1 KSPRPH
7 SLTAYRKPG
16 RVTRDGFTVLE
27 LLVSMAVLT
36 LLLLL
41 VMQLI
46 NSTSILT
53 GNSNKRMAA
62 DSQARLLL
70 DRMAQD
76 FGKIVKRTDV
86 DYFFQTNAGNDQ
98 MAFYSETTGY
108 YPSGV
113 TGNTPKSGVSLVG
126 YRVNSNFQ
134 LERLSKSLVWNG
146 VTGSTTGAGGLTT
159 SDIAMVF
166 LPKTLTASWPKIA
179 DGSDDNYQVIA
190 DQVFRLEFQFLLKSY
205 TDPTGGTQ
213 PATLSLVPWDT
224 RRSHTAPNG
233 LGDVSAI
240 VVTLALLDTTSR
252 KVVQASQYPGM
263 ISALPDAGGT
273 TSALQAWTDSGYLT
287 ASNIPP
293 QAAAQI
299 RLYQR
304 YFYLSPS
311 S

>member
-1 KSPRPH
+1 
-7 SLTAYRKPG
+7 
-16 RVTRDGFTVLE
+16 
-27 LLVSMAVLT
+27 MAVLT

-76 FGKIVKRTDV
+76 FGKIVKRADV
-86 DYFFQTNAGNDQ
+86 DYFFQTNADNDQ

-146 VTGSTTGAGGLTT
+146 VTSSTIGAGGLTT

-205 TDPTGGTQ
+205 TDSTGGTQ
-213 PATLSLVPWDT
+213 PATLSLVPWDI

-252 KVVQASQYPGM
+252 KIVQESQYQGM